1 MEIEH
6 FRSLVFSDPEL
17 MEELSKASTEPELIA
32 MVQEH
37 CGDLSVTALQQMIK
51 TSRTLWLERWLE
63 R

>member
-6 FRSLVFSDPEL
+6 FRSLVFADPEL
-17 MEELSKASTEPELIA
+17 TEKLSRASTESELIA
-32 MVQEH
+32 MVQQH
-37 CGDLSVTALQQMIK
+37 CGDLSVTELQQMIK

>member
-6 FRSLVFSDPEL
+6 FRCLVFADPEL
-17 MEELSKASTEPELIA
+17 TEKLSKASTEPELIA
-32 MVQEH
+32 TLQEH

-51 TSRTLWLERWLE
+51 TSRTLWLERWLQ

>member
-37 CGDLSVTALQQMIK
+37 CGDLSVTALQQIMK